1 MFALQK
7 IKGQRSGNIAITLAK
22 AIEVIGQRTIS
33 RAYDVKIESA
43 ARKQRGGIEQRA
55 IEQGLLIKTVS
66 SVSQIP
72 ASAERKNYKRSG
84 WLSHSFQKGE

>member
-1 MFALQK
+1 MLALQK
-7 IKGQRSGNIAITLAK
+7 IKNQRSSNIAITLAK
-22 AIEVIGQRTIS
+22 AIQIIGQRTNKS
-33 RAYDVKIESA
+33 AYDALGIIEAA

-72 ASAERKNYKRSG
+72 ATERKNYKRE
-84 WLSHSFQKGE
+84 WI

>member
-22 AIEVIGQRTIS
+22 AIEIVGQRTNKA
-33 RAYDVKIESA
+33 AYDALGKIESA
-43 ARKQRGGIEQRA
+43 ARKQRRAVEERA
-55 IEQGLLIKTVS
+55 IEQGILIKTVA

-72 ASAERKNYKRSG
+72 ATERNNFKRE
-84 WLSHSFQKGE
+84 WLA

>member
-7 IKGQRSGNIAITLAK
+7 IKGQRSGNIAVTLAK
-22 AIEVIGQRTIS
+22 AIEIVGQRTNKA
-33 RAYDVKIESA
+33 AYDALGKIESA
-43 ARKQRGGIEQRA
+43 ARKQRGEVEARA

-72 ASAERKNYKRSG
+72 ATERKNYKRE
-84 WLSHSFQKGE
+84 WVA

>member
-22 AIEVIGQRTIS
+22 AIEIIGQRTNKA
-33 RAYDVKIESA
+33 AYDALGKIESA

-72 ASAERKNYKRSG
+72 ATERKNYKRE
-84 WLSHSFQKGE
+84 WVA

>member
-7 IKGQRSGNIAITLAK
+7 IKGQRSGNSAITLAK
-22 AIEVIGQRTIS
+22 AIEIIGQRTNKA
-33 RAYDVKIESA
+33 AYAALGKIEAA
-43 ARKQRGGIEQRA
+43 ARKQRSGIEERA

-72 ASAERKNYKRSG
+72 ATERKNYKRE
-84 WLSHSFQKGE
+84 WVA